1 MRYLSICM
9 FLCLFLFFI
18 HFSFI
23 LYVFYI
29 FPLFLFFAC
38 NSAFEQGYLEP
49 WRYINALLLLLLL
62 FAQGHSDSFCTHI
75 KLSYQCIALSIYL
88 FTLSSHVII
97 INQFVV
103 IQ

>member
-1 MRYLSICM
+1 M
-9 FLCLFLFFI
+9 FLFFLFFYLFFIFI

-49 WRYINALLLLLLL
+49 WRYINA
-62 FAQGHSDSFCTHI
+62 F
-75 KLSYQCIALSIYL
+75 
-88 FTLSSHVII
+88 II
-97 INQFVV
+97 IIIMVIAILWRNCRSFQPLLKVV
-103 IQ
+103 DIGLTVAQTKYQN

>member
-1 MRYLSICM
+1 MICLALFIDMYVFM
-9 FLCLFLFFI
+9 FVCFFNFFI

-49 WRYINALLLLLLL
+49 WRYINALLSLLLYK
-62 FAQGHSDSFCTHI
+62 CV
-75 KLSYQCIALSIYL
+75 YL
-88 FTLSSHVII
+88 YV
-97 INQFVV
+97 
-103 IQ
+103 